1 MCLAVLKNAKAPG
14 GHLLHNSS
22 ALEQQLRKRSCT
34 ELGPEVIQLTEAA
47 KKKAGWAKIRKKKV
61 FE

>member
-22 ALEQQLRKRSCT
+22 ALEQQLSERSCT
-34 ELGPEVIQLTEAA
+34 EPGPEVKPSSLRQP
-47 KKKAGWAKIRKKKV
+47 KKSKLGKEKKI